1 MTTASGPVGIVT
13 GASQGIGAA
22 IARELAARGYRLVIM
37 ARSSAIEEVADEI
50 GARAVRGSLTEVNDL
65 RRLVDTTMG
74 AHGQIDVL
82 VNNGGH
88 SPTGELLDISDEQW
102 HEGLDL
108 VLLNVVRMARLVTPL
123 MQAAGGGSV
132 VNVSTFSAL
141 DPLPDFPVSSTLR
154 AGLAA
159 FTRLYSDRYG
169 RDNIR
174 MNNLLPGMIDNWPED
189 AAKTARTALG
199 RYGRV
204 EEVARTAAFLAGS
217 DSSYVTGQN
226 VRVDGGLARFF

>member
-1 MTTASGPVGIVT
+1 MTTASGSVGIVT

-74 AHGQIDVL
+74 AHGRIDVL

-123 MQAAGGGSV
+123 MQAVGGGSV